1 VSHEQ
6 EEPAADSG
14 NSQKTATR
22 QRKTLG
28 VKSAY
33 LWGAA
38 SGVALALFA
47 PMLRPT
53 ARKVVKG
60 GIQVGRY
67 AKKVGSNLKE
77 EFEDIA
83 AEAQADLEREK
94 GEAKPSGL
102 KQG

>member
-1 VSHEQ
+1 MSHEQ
-6 EEPAADSG
+6 DALTADSG
-14 NSQKTATR
+14 NSQQKTAQR
-22 QRKTLG
+22 RKTPG

-38 SGVALALFA
+38 SGIALAVFA

-53 ARKVVKG
+53 AKTVVKG
-60 GIQVGRY
+60 GIKIGRY

-83 AEAQADLEREK
+83 AEAQADLDREST
-94 GEAKPSGL
+94 EEQP
-102 KQG
+102 

>member
-1 VSHEQ
+1 VTAE
-6 EEPAADSG
+6 SG
-14 NSQKTATR
+14 NSQPKTR
-22 QRKTLG
+22 QRRKTPG

-38 SGVALALFA
+38 SGIALAVFA

-53 ARKVVKG
+53 AKTIVKG
-60 GIQVGRY
+60 GIKVGRY

-83 AEAQADLEREK
+83 AEAQADLDRESG
-94 GEAKPSGL
+94 GEHPPV
-102 KQG
+102 